1 MTPPRTQLSYP
12 LHSLPRPCEIQEILA
27 LQWPYL
33 AGALN
38 SREPIKK
45 QQTHRTRNVKNHLAD
60 SDLYF
65 AIRCYRGHCV
75 SFSPDATTP
84 FLLSSSTFLTHRYPY
99 VIQNSL
105 QNTKNQRKLDAK
117 KIKIVRH
124 YSFGRN
130 GCQYT
135 FGRVSHSLLL

>member
-1 MTPPRTQLSYP
+1 MPIALPPSDFTDV
-12 LHSLPRPCEIQEILA
+12 QEIPA
-27 LQWPYL
+27 LQRPYL

-38 SREPIKK
+38 SSKPIKEP
-45 QQTHRTRNVKNHLAD
+45 QTHCTSDVKNHLAD
-60 SDLYF
+60 SNFKF
-65 AIRCYRGHCV
+65 AIRYCRSHRV
-75 SFSPDATTP
+75 SFYPDTTGT
-84 FLLSSSTFLTHRYPY
+84 FRISSATFLTHRYSY

-105 QNTKNQRKLDAK
+105 LYAKNQGKLDEK
-117 KIKIVRH
+117 KIKSVRH